1 VIAGD
6 VAVMVALAAVVI
18 AAALWRPARHG
29 AVLLIGATIPMVA
42 QAISALVQAG
52 EAATPAQFGI
62 SPAQA
67 QRIGLTISSGLT
79 TTFWIYCA
87 LVLVLVVSCAW
98 MLFTPGQSA
107 GVAAGPYPGT
117 QPDDD
122 LWRAAQPE
130 PDHGT
135 WASAARTDDDAVDAA
150 PADPGDGDPTDPG
163 HGAWQVPPADAFD
176 LAGVP
181 SPGPAADDTA
191 TTTDTVTA
199 TVTDTDTA
207 TASTSAT
214 DTEGTAVPDPGTPA
228 DDRTEPAAA
237 ANLPLRSAE

>member
-1 VIAGD
+1 
-6 VAVMVALAAVVI
+6 
-18 AAALWRPARHG
+18 
-29 AVLLIGATIPMVA
+29 MVA

-79 TTFWIYCA
+79 TTFWIYSA

-130 PDHGT
+130 PGHGT

-163 HGAWQVPPADAFD
+163 HGAWQVPSADAFD
-176 LAGVP
+176 LAGAP
-181 SPGPAADDTA
+181 SPGPAAGDTA
-191 TTTDTVTA
+191 TLTA
-199 TVTDTDTA
+199 TVTDTA
-207 TASTSAT
+207 PASET

-228 DDRTEPAAA
+228 DDRTEPAVA
-237 ANLPLRSAE
+237 ANPPPRSAE